1 MYLSPNYFMWIRRE
15 IKRLSTSP
23 IYVRVCIYILCTG
36 IYTYMY
42 VSTLCEQWHRFRKF
56 RRPFFTATIRRG
68 KTITDST
75 RGQPWKQTVRKREVI
90 SHRYL
95 GSQIRQNDGS
105 SRACSFRNKSVQ
117 FATSMRFARTSY
129 TGCVMDERSKSRS
142 SWRLEIGV
150 AVGGGLFCPRPL
162 NRNNRLAIGVR
173 FFPAM

>member
-1 MYLSPNYFMWIRRE
+1 MSVYAYIF
-15 IKRLSTSP
+15 
-23 IYVRVCIYILCTG
+23 YVRVYIRICTSPHCASSG
-36 IYTYMY
+36 I
-42 VSTLCEQWHRFRKF
+42 VSVNFV